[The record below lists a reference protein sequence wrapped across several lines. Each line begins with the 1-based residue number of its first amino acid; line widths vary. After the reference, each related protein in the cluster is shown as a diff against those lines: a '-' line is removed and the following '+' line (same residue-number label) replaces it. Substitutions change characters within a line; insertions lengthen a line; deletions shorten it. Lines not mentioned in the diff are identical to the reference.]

1 MLKMVGLKASS
12 DRLIQRQASARFGP
26 SRNVRA
32 EKKARKRMNPLAA
45 IWFVFALIFSGLG
58 VYHFGAASASISQ
71 FNIEDMQYRKGSVEL
86 EKPSTGVDIE
96 TRLRKF
102 YVDLNKYIT
111 TYNKSTRQQN
121 VIAGIGYI
129 VAAVTAIFAMVIELR
144 DFLS

>member
-1 MLKMVGLKASS
+1 
-12 DRLIQRQASARFGP
+12 
-26 SRNVRA
+26 
-32 EKKARKRMNPLAA
+32 MNPLAA

-71 FNIEDMQYRKGSVEL
+71 FNIEDMQYGKGSVEL

-96 TRLRKF
+96 ARLRKF